1 MRGLGIIRELLK
13 NLVTK
18 PMTVRFP
25 HEKIL
30 ISERYRGE
38 HNYDIDKCVSCGLCA
53 RICPNRAIEMVEVE
67 QSDGTQKSCPQ
78 IDLGKCCFCALCED
92 VCPTDALILTT
103 EIPEAVFD
111 INTLIKCP
119 ATNSEE

>member
-1 MRGLGIIRELLK
+1 MLK

-25 HEKIL
+25 HEKII
-30 ISERYRGE
+30 ISERYRGQ
-38 HNYDIDKCVSCGLCA
+38 HKYDIDKCVSCGLCA

-67 QSDGTQKSCPQ
+67 QSDGAQKSCPQ

-119 ATNSEE
+119 STSSEG

>member
-1 MRGLGIIRELLK
+1 
-13 NLVTK
+13 
-18 PMTVRFP
+18 
-25 HEKIL
+25 
-30 ISERYRGE
+30 
-38 HNYDIDKCVSCGLCA
+38 
-53 RICPNRAIEMVEVE
+53 MVEVE
-67 QSDGTQKSCPQ
+67 QSDGAQKSCPQ

-119 ATNSEE
+119 STSSEG

>member
-1 MRGLGIIRELLK
+1 MK

-25 HEKIL
+25 HEKVP

-38 HNYDIDKCVSCGLCA
+38 HEYDIDKCVSCGLCA
-53 RICPNRAIEMVEVE
+53 RICPNRAIEMLEVE
-67 QSDGTQKSCPQ
+67 QADGTEKSYPQ
-78 IDLGKCCFCALCED
+78 IDMSKCCFCALCED
-92 VCPTDALILTT
+92 VCPTDALRLTT

-111 INTLIKCP
+111 PDTLIKYP
-119 ATNSEE
+119 SASSEG